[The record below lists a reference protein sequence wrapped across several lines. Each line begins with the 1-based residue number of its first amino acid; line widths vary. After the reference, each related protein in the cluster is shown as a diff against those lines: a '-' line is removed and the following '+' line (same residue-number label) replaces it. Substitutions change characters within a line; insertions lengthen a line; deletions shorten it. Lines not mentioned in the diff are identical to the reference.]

1 MQKEE
6 TAPGNLSFAPAHA
19 QLTIFREKI
28 RRPNSARQPVKSAAR
43 VHREATEPDDGTS
56 GREGTPIRRAEKK
69 QRRQATRKKE
79 EKEKENDIEQKEK
92 ERKRGKVRE
101 VH

>member
-1 MQKEE
+1 MENRAREQKEE

-43 VHREATEPDDGTS
+43 VHREAAEPDGGQVDGET
-56 GREGTPIRRAEKK
+56 GRRGAEPRGRAEGKK
-69 QRRQATRKKE
+69 S
-79 EKEKENDIEQKEK
+79 
-92 ERKRGKVRE
+92 RE
-101 VH
+101 SKGGPLR